1 MTAIKEQIVSY
12 LSNKTFL
19 TMTLWA
25 FVKSWSISIYIYL
38 AKYSKKK
45 HNENLSSG
53 IIFLPTL
60 ENIIILVTHVKNFEV
75 VL

>member
-1 MTAIKEQIVSY
+1 MLQNIFPNIIRVLERNTDHTKYKRKQ
-12 LSNKTFL
+12 
-19 TMTLWA
+19 
-25 FVKSWSISIYIYL
+25 ISIYIYL

-45 HNENLSSG
+45 HNENLSSS